1 MIMINNSI
9 KYVIVW
15 YMYDIVEYEINLIVL
30 LFFNWKIGDNN

>member
-1 MIMINNSI
+1 MINNSI